1 MPNNLCK
8 PYKRRD
14 TEFRLKRSLVN
25 AYVTASVP
33 NTIQQKQEALGM
45 IKDFEKLLK
54 AYEIK
59 WAKYQAR
66 QILGNLCKF

>member
-1 MPNNLCK
+1 MPNHLCK

-33 NTIQQKQEALGM
+33 NTEQQKQEALVM

-54 AYEIK
+54 A
-59 WAKYQAR
+59 
-66 QILGNLCKF
+66 